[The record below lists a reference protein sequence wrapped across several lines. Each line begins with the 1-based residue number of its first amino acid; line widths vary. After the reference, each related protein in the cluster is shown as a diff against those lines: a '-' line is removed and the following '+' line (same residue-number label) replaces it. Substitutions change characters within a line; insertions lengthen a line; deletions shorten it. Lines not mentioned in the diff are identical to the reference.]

1 MIRLHTVPELLV
13 LPQALEVRNVAHDK
27 LHNVVV
33 VSEFLGHLHL
43 FGVGE
48 EGGEV
53 VDLDERS
60 VFILILILILILV
73 GGDGRKGGDTYQ
85 VVLLDAVFQE
95 EWQGERGMV
104 LG

>member
-13 LPQALEVRNVAHDK
+13 LPQALEVRNVTHDK
-27 LHNVVV
+27 LHDVVV
-33 VSEFLGHLHL
+33 VREFLGHLHL

-60 VFILILILILILV
+60 VV
-73 GGDGRKGGDTYQ
+73 YTNSDSGGEKDGRVPIPGCTP
-85 VVLLDAVFQE
+85 
-95 EWQGERGMV
+95 
-104 LG
+104 